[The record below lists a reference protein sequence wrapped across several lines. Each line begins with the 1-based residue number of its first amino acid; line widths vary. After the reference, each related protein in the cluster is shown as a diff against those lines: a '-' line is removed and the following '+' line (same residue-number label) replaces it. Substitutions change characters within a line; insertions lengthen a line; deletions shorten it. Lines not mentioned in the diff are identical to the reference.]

1 MNDKIKKSRQKYVQD
16 VINKLR
22 IYNPELIDIVST
34 SFDKGADLALA
45 SQWISVDE
53 QLPEEKKA
61 VLCYMPD
68 MKDNYAEKDMYF
80 DMAILL
86 EGEFINLDAELICPS
101 HWMSIPI
108 PQFNT
113 KNNDR

>member
-53 QLPEEKKA
+53 Q
-61 VLCYMPD
+61 
-68 MKDNYAEKDMYF
+68 
-80 DMAILL
+80 
-86 EGEFINLDAELICPS
+86 
-101 HWMSIPI
+101 
-108 PQFNT
+108 
-113 KNNDR
+113 